1 MMNHEK
7 KFDVMEINNNK
18 MILQNGIY

>member
-1 MMNHEK
+1 MNHEK